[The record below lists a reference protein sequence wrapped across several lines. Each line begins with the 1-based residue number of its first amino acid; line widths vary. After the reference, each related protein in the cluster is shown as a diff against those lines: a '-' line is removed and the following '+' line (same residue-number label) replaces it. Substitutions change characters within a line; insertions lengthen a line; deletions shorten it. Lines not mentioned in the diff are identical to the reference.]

1 MGSQFDDL
9 VVGTND
15 VFMTHFGEK
24 DDAYYEPVDGLMK
37 RVDVIFNPEPSFLN
51 LEMMTLE
58 SGTPSALIST
68 TEAYSLT
75 NGAKLVIGTTTW
87 YVLKFQNVGNDWTQL
102 ELTKDNPNA

>member
-1 MGSQFDDL
+1 MGSTFDNMVEDS
-9 VVGTND
+9 NAA
-15 VFMTHFGEK
+15 FMTQFGEE
-24 DDAYYEPVDGLMK
+24 AFYEPVDKLMK

-75 NGAKLVIGTTTW
+75 NGAKLVLNEVTW
-87 YVLKFQNVGNDWTQL
+87 YVLKFQEAGNDWTLL
-102 ELTKDNPNA
+102 ELTKDKP